1 MEDRLQ
7 EATKIAKQ
15 YEETSELLNAES
27 MIKDNK
33 IEFFIEDKKYRV
45 RLLNLAE
52 RNELDNLRR
61 KKFGQLIQDKDILME
76 KDLIKQYKERGID
89 LVDLDDQI
97 NKLNAQEFDLQ
108 IKLGEAISKNNGE
121 VILNTYKENID
132 ELQQKK
138 NTITAQKSLLLEYS
152 LENQLLSY
160 VYQVFTYLSLEEF
173 VNETWKRKFNTF
185 VEFEKSLE
193 DKIVTTAA
201 QYSILLQML

>member
-61 KKFGQLIQDKDILME
+61 KKFGQLTQDKDILME